1 MMITRHLTTVCLVL
15 ATVFLLSGS
24 AEGYKVTEMKIQGQ
38 LQATDKAMTVSVA
51 CRDVAPDVLRHPV
64 YGQSSLDQVCQIVSL
79 QVTIGGRGVSVPL
92 VAYEDLGEPNLLGGF
107 SVLEMDDQIVLHIEG
122 GDGEAAYKARL
133 VLVNGQLD
141 RRELQTYDADG
152 E

>member
-1 MMITRHLTTVCLVL
+1 
-15 ATVFLLSGS
+15 
-24 AEGYKVTEMKIQGQ
+24 
-38 LQATDKAMTVSVA
+38 
-51 CRDVAPDVLRHPV
+51 
-64 YGQSSLDQVCQIVSL
+64 
-79 QVTIGGRGVSVPL
+79 VSVPL

-152 E
+152 EWITRTDRFQQIPMQHPEGD